1 MNDVTKKKKTEN
13 NSKPA
18 LVNIIA
24 SLKFDEIVSIC
35 FKDIERKRILPWI
48 KGNKC
53 AQNDA

>member
-1 MNDVTKKKKTEN
+1 MNDVTKKKMTEN

-35 FKDIERKRILPWI
+35 FKDIERKRILP
-48 KGNKC
+48 
-53 AQNDA
+53 